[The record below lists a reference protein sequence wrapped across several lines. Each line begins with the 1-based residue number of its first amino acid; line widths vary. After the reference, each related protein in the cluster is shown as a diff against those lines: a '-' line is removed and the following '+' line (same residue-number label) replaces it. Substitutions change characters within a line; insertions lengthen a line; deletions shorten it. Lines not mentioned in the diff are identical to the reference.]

1 MGLGMSVCFA
11 VGFGWAD
18 GLIPVCWWCRRC
30 GGCKIFG
37 GCFSVW
43 LFGLIW
49 NDERFNSEGVLEA
62 VFFLVSVR

>member
-1 MGLGMSVCFA
+1 MSMCFA
-11 VGFGWAD
+11 VGFGWAN
-18 GLIPVCWWCRRC
+18 LLVPVCRWVQTLWWLQ
-30 GGCKIFG
+30 KIFG

-49 NDERFNSEGVLEA
+49 NDERFNREGVLEA

>member
-1 MGLGMSVCFA
+1 MHGVVA
-11 VGFGWAD
+11 AKV
-18 GLIPVCWWCRRC
+18 
-30 GGCKIFG
+30 FG

-49 NDERFNSEGVLEA
+49 NDERFNREGVLEA